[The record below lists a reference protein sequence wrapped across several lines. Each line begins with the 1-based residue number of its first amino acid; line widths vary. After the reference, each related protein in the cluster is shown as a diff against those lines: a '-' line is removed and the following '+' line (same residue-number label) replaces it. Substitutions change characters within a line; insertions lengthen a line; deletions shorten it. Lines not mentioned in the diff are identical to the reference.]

1 MIRAAAALCALW
13 LCACGGG
20 GPSDAAPARSTRGA
34 FRAQDGDPAPVA
46 APSPTSTTP
55 TAISPSAAPAQAA
68 AAPVAAPKDA
78 KKEEEKPRDYSAE
91 LLTALGTPTDCL
103 KPRSAADAPSEI
115 SISLEAHLV
124 DIGMVTRA
132 YAQSSQLDKD
142 ELACVQE
149 RLGGLR
155 FRAPVDGAPRTV
167 GATLTLQ
174 LKKAEPKVQ
183 APEVAKPGY

>member
-1 MIRAAAALCALW
+1 MIRQATALCALW

-20 GPSDAAPARSTRGA
+20 TPSDAVPSRSTRGA
-34 FRAQDGDPAPVA
+34 FRTQEGDPAQVA
-46 APSPTSTTP
+46 APNPASTTP
-55 TAISPSAAPAQAA
+55 TAISPSVAPAQAA
-68 AAPVAAPKDA
+68 AAPVVPPRDA

-91 LLTALGTPTDCL
+91 LLAALGTPTDCL

-124 DIGMVTRA
+124 EIGMVTRA
-132 YAQSSQLDKD
+132 YARSSQLDKD
-142 ELACVQE
+142 ELACVQQ

-155 FRAPVDGAPRTV
+155 FRAPVDGTPRAV

-174 LKKAEPKVQ
+174 LKKADPKAQ
-183 APEVAKPGY
+183 APSAAKPGY